1 VTFQSLSS
9 TLACTHFRLP
19 ASFGFLR
26 NAKSSNIA
34 FTHFSLAHAAGD
46 LICSPMSQAPVWFI
60 LVDSDGLPYEG
71 TAASTVNVDL
81 EANIP
86 VLRKAI
92 KVECEEILDNIS
104 PLRFQV
110 YKNRDVFD
118 SQGKPLREDST
129 IAGLGTSLDDALV
142 IVIQPS
148 RKSSSAPGG
157 LISAQYLFAFL
168 CIC

>member
-1 VTFQSLSS
+1 
-9 TLACTHFRLP
+9 
-19 ASFGFLR
+19 
-26 NAKSSNIA
+26 
-34 FTHFSLAHAAGD
+34 
-46 LICSPMSQAPVWFI
+46 MSQAPVWFT
-60 LVDSDGLPYEG
+60 LVDSDGLPYED
-71 TAASTVNVDL
+71 TAASTVNVNPD
-81 EANIP
+81 ANIP

-92 KVECEEILDNIS
+92 KAECEGILDNIS

-110 YKNRDVFD
+110 YKNRGVFD

-148 RKSSSAPGG
+148 RKSSSAPEG
-157 LISAQYLFAFL
+157 LTPAQNLFAFL